1 MAFQVHQ
8 TWSIL
13 ALRSSQSAAWFL
25 EEAAFSSRITLQFE
39 IQCFWSLKANRLVAH
54 LAHYGSNILL
64 KYTSLNGKAKRIRQE
79 INPNPNHYRS
89 VKTIITPGNQP
100 VMVIK
105 PYYWPINGWIL
116 ILVCSGNQTWQLKI
130 HPFIDDPPIKAC
142 SYRTILGDFPSPA
155 AESEPAILPW
165 QCHGRW
171 DMGRASE
178 DFFLLAQVVFF
189 F

>member
-13 ALRSSQSAAWFL
+13 ASRSSQSAAWFL

-54 LAHYGSNILL
+54 LAHYWSNILL
-64 KYTSLNGKAKRIRQE
+64 KYTSLNGKSQAYQARDQ
-79 INPNPNHYRS
+79 PQSQSLQLLS

-100 VMVIK
+100 VMVLK

-116 ILVCSGNQTWQLKI
+116 ILVCSGNQTWQLI

-142 SYRTILGDFPSPA
+142 SYRTILGDFPSP
-155 AESEPAILPW
+155 STLTCP
-165 QCHGRW
+165 C
-171 DMGRASE
+171 
-178 DFFLLAQVVFF
+178 
-189 F
+189 